1 MPSQIN
7 NSGNIGYAEGLTVS
21 ANYLKAKPSTRFST
35 RQLQFVEIEV
45 TGCHTAPYATNSLYS
60 RAVRGVQAVAEV
72 YAVGRPSSNKF
83 MVVIAQDTDGA
94 DDGHGGVD
102 AGDNSDSQNMQLA
115 VQNSVQGSGDLELT
129 IAATYKRMLGAGFET
144 GFQNYNDESGEG
156 EQGSGVNNDC

>member
-45 TGCHTAPYATNSLYS
+45 TGCASDPYDTDSLYS
-60 RAVRGVQAVAEV
+60 RAIRGVQTVAEV
-72 YAVGRPSSNKF
+72 YAVGRPNSNKF

-94 DDGHGGVD
+94 DDFHGDVD
-102 AGDNSDSQNMQLA
+102 AGDNGNSLSMTNA
-115 VQNSVQGSGDLELT
+115 VRAAVRNSSNNTYPATV
-129 IAATYKRMLGAGFET
+129 AAVYKRMIGAGFET
-144 GFQNYNDESGEG
+144 GAQRYSDESTNGL
-156 EQGSGVNNDC
+156 NNDC

>member
-7 NSGNIGYAEGLTVS
+7 NAGNIVNVT
-21 ANYLKAKPSTRFST
+21 ANYLVAKPSTRFAT

-45 TGCHTAPYATNSLYS
+45 TGCHTNPYLADSLYS

-72 YAVGRPSSNKF
+72 YAVGRPSTNKF

-94 DDGHGGVD
+94 DNGHGDVD
-102 AGDNSDSQNMQLA
+102 AGDNSNSQDMQDA
-115 VQNSVQGSGDLELT
+115 VRNSVQGSGDLELT
-129 IAATYKRMLGAGFET
+129 IEATYKRMLGAGFEN

-156 EQGSGVNNDC
+156 EQGNGVNNDC